1 LNRRL
6 SLQIENGQ
14 YLGVRQSWKDGKKQR
29 IEDSLGSFIETL
41 KLMVSA
47 MEQKRINEERKKVE
61 RDLWQ
66 IRYQVQKREKEIE
79 DKKIAK
85 LEEETNN

>member
-1 LNRRL
+1 
-6 SLQIENGQ
+6 
-14 YLGVRQSWKDGKKQR
+14 
-29 IEDSLGSFIETL
+29 
-41 KLMVSA
+41 